1 MQDYRALNWH
11 KTYGIKMLL
20 EDISF
25 IIREGEH
32 IGLIG
37 ANGSGKS
44 TMLKIM
50 AELDS
55 LDKGTVERPNDFTV
69 GYVEQAP
76 VLNENQTIFEAVY
89 SGESPIVK
97 IVGQYERAT
106 RQLAENPNDDRF
118 QKVFSAAEQA
128 MNAQDGWNLD
138 TTIHTILNKLGIHNV
153 DQTIK
158 ELSGG
163 QRKRV
168 GLAKV
173 LIESPDLLLLDEPTN
188 HLDFEMV
195 TWLEKF
201 IANYPKSVVVVTH
214 DRYFLDAVATRIFAL
229 NKGHLKEYAGNYQAY
244 LEQKAE
250 EDEIAQAMQAKQQKL
265 YKSELAWMRKGAKA
279 RTTKQQARIHRFESL
294 ETKVKQK
301 DQNSDFSLNFDQE
314 RLGKQV
320 MELTDVAVG
329 YDQDKPLLKDINLLV
344 QNRDRFGII
353 GENGTGKTTLL
364 NTIAGKLPPLAGTIK
379 LGETVRLAYFQQLPS
394 DLPNDK
400 RVIAYIQ
407 EVAEDYTYANG
418 EKVSAS
424 QMLERFLFDRMMHG
438 VLIGSLSGGEK
449 KRLYLLKL
457 LMERPNVLF
466 LDEPT
471 NDLDIETLTVLEDYL
486 QTFPGAII
494 TVSHDRYFLDKTVD
508 KLLIIE
514 KGRSTVSLFYGN
526 YSEYQAI
533 IKENPQVKSTA
544 KINESQS
551 QKTTQNTAETDIV
564 DHDLAANK
572 PKRMSYQEKKD
583 WATIEA
589 EIEELENEIST
600 IETEMLENG
609 SNYGKLNE
617 LQKEKEGKENSLLEK
632 MTYWEYLEGLVQ

>member
-11 KTYGIKMLL
+11 KTYGIKQLL
-20 EDISF
+20 DDVSF

-55 LDKGTVERPNDFTV
+55 LDRGTVECPNDFSI

-76 VLNENQTIFEAVY
+76 VLDEDQTIFEAVY
-89 SGESPIVK
+89 NGDSPIIK
-97 IVGQYERAT
+97 IVGQYEQAT
-106 RQLAENPNDDRF
+106 RQLAANPHDDKF
-118 QKVFSAAEQA
+118 QKAFSAAEQA
-128 MNAQDGWNLD
+128 MNAQDGWNLE

-153 DQTIK
+153 DQSIK

-214 DRYFLDAVATRIFAL
+214 DRYFLDAVATRIYAL
-229 NKGHLKEYAGNYQAY
+229 HKGHLKEYAGNYQAY

-250 EDEIAQAMQAKQQKL
+250 EDEIAQAVQAKQQKL

-294 ETKVKQK
+294 EAKVKQK
-301 DQNSDFSLNFDQE
+301 DQSSEFNLNFDQE

-394 DLPNDK
+394 DLPEDK

-424 QMLERFLFDRMMHG
+424 QMLERFLFDRIMHG

-508 KLLIIE
+508 KLLLIE
-514 KGRSTVSLFYGN
+514 KGSATLSLFYGN
-526 YSEYQAI
+526 YSEYQTFV
-533 IKENPQVKSTA
+533 KENPQVTA
-544 KINESQS
+544 TETISES
-551 QKTTQNTAETDIV
+551 QKTNQNQTEPVGA
-564 DHDLAANK
+564 DHDLSAKK

-589 EIEELENEIST
+589 EIEQLENEIST
-600 IETEMLENG
+600 IENEMIENG
-609 SNYGKLNE
+609 SDYGRLND
-617 LQKEKEGKENSLLEK
+617 LQKEKESKENDLLEK
-632 MTYWEYLEGLVQ
+632 MAYWEYLEGLA